1 MRVMCTAFL
10 LPAALLSVAGAAS
23 AQREVTVR
31 TATVR
36 SLDARLRTFA
46 QSLAPAER
54 AAWETV
60 LRQAAAAPA
69 DNPSGVPVRATFYA
83 GCGCTTVA
91 PGAII
96 VQGGRTAASPFIIVQ
111 GGTHPSPGGNPTA
124 SQGVQASGPS
134 PAIIVQGG
142 TQPSPGGNPAGTQPG
157 RGVGPGGGCLGM
169 APRAAGVGGGP
180 AHPGNSAAIGPKPDD
195 PLVALNAKV
204 HAFAATLSG
213 DEQATFDW
221 LLQRAA
227 TQGQRGPGGTPAGRA
242 PSLGQALGLLAIGPK
257 QDDPAPP
264 PPSDLHVMLRF

>member
-1 MRVMCTAFL
+1 MRATCTAL
-10 LPAALLSVAGAAS
+10 LVPAALLSMAAAAS
-23 AQREVTVR
+23 AQTEVTVQA
-31 TATVR
+31 ATVQ
-36 SLDARLRTFA
+36 SLDAKLQTFA
-46 QSLAPAER
+46 RGLAPAER
-54 AAWETV
+54 AAWEAV

-69 DNPSGVPVRATFYA
+69 DNPSAVPVRATFYT
-83 GCGCTTVA
+83 GCGCTTGA
-91 PGAII
+91 PDAII

-124 SQGVQASGPS
+124 SPGARTGGAS

-142 TQPSPGGNPAGTQPG
+142 APAG
-157 RGVGPGGGCLGM
+157 RGVGPGGGCLTM
-169 APRAAGVGGGP
+169 APRGGNAAL
-180 AHPGNSAAIGPKPDD
+180 GPKPDD

-227 TQGQRGPGGTPAGRA
+227 TQGQHGPGGIPAGPGHAMATPGQRGPGGIPTGRA
-242 PSLGQALGLLAIGPK
+242 PSLGQALGLLALGPK

-264 PPSDLHVMLRF
+264 PPPSDMRVVLKF